1 MKHIKLYDYFLFGKK
16 LFKVQKSNQIHET
29 MLRCQITNLNS
40 VSVCHQLNL
49 ASSGSLLKR
58 DSEVYPE
65 GLPHPPTSA
74 ATPIT
79 PLRQGPSVISSSSLH
94 THSHSHSHAVGP
106 IRRRNSD
113 KYCTPIASG
122 RLQHTCYQRESK
134 NV

>member
-1 MKHIKLYDYFLFGKK
+1 MSHFSLWMCVC
-16 LFKVQKSNQIHET
+16 FK
-29 MLRCQITNLNS
+29 
-40 VSVCHQLNL
+40 LNL

-58 DSEVYPE
+58 DTDVYPE

-94 THSHSHSHAVGP
+94 THSHSHTHPVGP

-122 RLQHTCYQRESK
+122 RLQHTSVPLSDPELVFSL
-134 NV
+134 V